1 MDEHQRADLDAHLA
15 EPFPI
20 SIEMGDVYGVVD
32 PVLVGADI
40 VGYVSH
46 GQLNAVQRRSLR
58 EIANRLTRSLDEF
71 PMDARPYYERLLRIA
86 QRAAAAE

>member
-1 MDEHQRADLDAHLA
+1 MDEHQRADLDAHMA
-15 EPFPI
+15 EPIPA
-20 SIEMGDVYGVVD
+20 SVEKGEVYGVVD

-46 GQLNAVQRRSLR
+46 GRLNPVQRRSLR
-58 EIANRLTRSLDEF
+58 EIADQLTRSLDAF
-71 PMDARPYYERLLRIA
+71 PTDARPYYERLLRIA

>member
-15 EPFPI
+15 EPFPP
-20 SIEMGDVYGVVD
+20 SVEKGEVYGAVD

-40 VGYVSH
+40 IGYVRH
-46 GQLNAVQRRSLR
+46 GRLNAVQRRSLR
-58 EIANRLTRSLDEF
+58 EIADQLARSLDAL